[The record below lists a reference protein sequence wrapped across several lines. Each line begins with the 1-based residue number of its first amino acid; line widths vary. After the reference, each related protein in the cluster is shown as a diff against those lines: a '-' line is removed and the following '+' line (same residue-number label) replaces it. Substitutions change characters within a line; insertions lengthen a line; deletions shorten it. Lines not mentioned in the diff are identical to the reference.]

1 MPEYLAA
8 LFSQS
13 ELGVVPRPV
22 RTEYGYH
29 GIVVTEITPA
39 VITPKPEAFA
49 TLRAELTTAKRKT
62 RLDALLR
69 ELQQRTPVRYAAD
82 TEGQLAQLG
91 L

>member
-1 MPEYLAA
+1 LDA
-8 LFSQS
+8 LFSQA

-29 GIVVTEITPA
+29 AIVVTEITPA
-39 VITPKPEAFA
+39 VITGKPEAFA
-49 TLRAELTTAKRKT
+49 TLHAELTTAKRKA

-69 ELQQRTPVRYAAD
+69 ELQQHTPVRYAAD
-82 TEGQLAQLG
+82 AEGRLAQVG